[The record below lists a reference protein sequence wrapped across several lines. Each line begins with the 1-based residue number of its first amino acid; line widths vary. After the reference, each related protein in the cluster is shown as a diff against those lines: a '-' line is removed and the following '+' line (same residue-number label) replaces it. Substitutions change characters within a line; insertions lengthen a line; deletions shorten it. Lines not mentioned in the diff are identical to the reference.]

1 VLCVLSRVLSPDG
14 LFVVRHC
21 RRAAQLIRFTL
32 STVVR
37 ATSWRGA
44 WMPRL
49 RALCG
54 SNQIMQRSRRRC
66 ESSPA
71 VDLPQADATYNMQ
84 PPVGACN
91 MQHATYRMQ
100 RATAPAGVINGRS
113 PPDFGIRFPRVFKD
127 LPKPKSAHRVNPSN
141 CRRCTALVR
150 AALKRGCAMRD
161 HRCSAPAWQWC
172 SRVRACVCACVR
184 ERVSDA

>member
-1 VLCVLSRVLSPDG
+1 
-14 LFVVRHC
+14 
-21 RRAAQLIRFTL
+21 
-32 STVVR
+32 
-37 ATSWRGA
+37 
-44 WMPRL
+44 
-49 RALCG
+49 
-54 SNQIMQRSRRRC
+54 
-66 ESSPA
+66 
-71 VDLPQADATYNMQ
+71 
-84 PPVGACN
+84 

-113 PPDFGIRFPRVFKD
+113 PPDFGIRFPHVFKD

-172 SRVRACVCACVR
+172 VRVRACVR
-184 ERVSDA
+184 ERVSECVSE